1 MTILKTVATIMQYNF
16 ELLRNHWGIWY
27 GKTRMVRYNGIAVV
41 CFYDAERV
49 LSAVAKFLVHFLV

>member
-1 MTILKTVATIMQYNF
+1 MQYNF

-49 LSAVAKFLVHFLV
+49 LSAVAKFLVHFLVWWYV